1 MVSLGIT
8 RTSFIGARHAA
19 SGLLMAGVLGLA
31 PRAHAQTATDKA
43 TAEALF
49 VEAKRLMGEKKFA
62 EACPKLAD
70 SAKLDPGVGTS
81 LNLALCYKQNG
92 QTASAW
98 TTYREAAAQA
108 RTAQQLD
115 REELARNE
123 AAALEKTL
131 TRLVIQVSPEV
142 AAIQGLE
149 IKRDGSLVPSGLWGV
164 AAPVDPGV
172 RGIDVTAPGK
182 KPLHLEVKAE
192 GAGATAQLVIPAL
205 ESDAAGA
212 PVAPVAAVAA
222 APAPAPTPAATP
234 APPPAEAK
242 SGGNGQFI
250 AGIVVAGVGA
260 AGLVTG
266 TIFGLL
272 SIAQGKAADQAA
284 DNAEAH
290 PEDEEYYQDR
300 KQGFEDDSDGS
311 RTIAFVSLGV
321 GAACAIGGLVLI
333 GTAPKAKEKASLELL
348 PELGKDQVGLRLSGT
363 F

>member
-1 MVSLGIT
+1 MVSLG
-8 RTSFIGARHAA
+8 ARAQWA
-19 SGLLMAGVLGLA
+19 VPLMLALGVLGAA
-31 PRAHAQTATDKA
+31 PRAHAQSATDKA

-49 VEAKRLMGEKKFA
+49 VEAKRLMGEKKYA

-70 SAKLDPGVGTS
+70 SQKLDPGVGTS

-115 REELARNE
+115 REELARTE

-131 TRLVIQVSPEV
+131 TRLVIQVPPEV

-149 IKRDGSLVPSGLWGV
+149 IKRDGSLVPGGLFGV

-172 RGIDVTAPGK
+172 RVIDVTAPGK

-192 GAGATAQLVIPAL
+192 GAGTTAELAIPML
-205 ESDAAGA
+205 ESDAPPAA
-212 PVAPVAAVAA
+212 PVVAA
-222 APAPAPTPAATP
+222 APAAEPAPQAPPAA
-234 APPPAEAK
+234 EK
-242 SGGNGQFI
+242 SSGNGQFI
-250 AGIVVAGVGA
+250 AGMVVAGVGA
-260 AGLVTG
+260 AGIVTG

-272 SIAQGKAADQAA
+272 SIAQSKAADKAA
-284 DNAEAH
+284 VNAEEN
-290 PEDEEYYQDR
+290 PGDREYYEDR
-300 KQGFEDDSDGS
+300 QAGFEDDADTS
-311 RTIAFVSLGV
+311 RTICFVSLGV
-321 GAACAIGGLVLI
+321 GAAAAIGGLILI
-333 GTAPKAKEKASLELL
+333 GTAPKAKKENASLQLL
-348 PELGKDQVGLRLSGT
+348 PEFGQDRAGLRLRGA

>member
-1 MVSLGIT
+1 MVSFGIT
-8 RTSFIGARHAA
+8 RSSFIGARHTAL
-19 SGLLMAGVLGLA
+19 GLFMLGVFSLA
-31 PRAHAQTATDKA
+31 PRARAQSATEKA

-49 VEAKRLMGEKKFA
+49 VDAKRLMDEKKFA

-70 SAKLDPGVGTS
+70 SQKLDPGVGTS

-131 TRLVIQVSPEV
+131 TRLVIRVSPEV

-149 IKRDGSLVPSGLWGV
+149 IKRDGALVPSGLFGV

-172 RGIDVTAPGK
+172 RSIDVTAPGR

-192 GAGATAQLVIPAL
+192 GAGTTSEIAIPVL
-205 ESDAAGA
+205 ESDTAGG
-212 PVAPVAAVAA
+212 VPVAAVAA
-222 APAPAPTPAATP
+222 APVPAQPTTP
-234 APPPAEAK
+234 APPPGEAK
-242 SGGNGQFI
+242 SGENGQFI

-284 DNAEAH
+284 DNAETY
-290 PEDEEYYQDR
+290 PEDEEYYEDR
-300 KQGFEDDSDGS
+300 QQGFEDDSDGS

-348 PELGKDQVGLRLSGT
+348 PEFGKNQVGLRLSGA

>member
-1 MVSLGIT
+1 MASFGIA
-8 RTSFIGARHAA
+8 RSSFIGARNTAL
-19 SGLLMAGVLGLA
+19 GLFVLGVLAVA
-31 PRAHAQTATDKA
+31 PRARAQTATDKA

-49 VEAKRLMGEKKFA
+49 VEAKRLMDEKRFA

-70 SAKLDPGVGTS
+70 SQKLDPGVGTS

-108 RTAQQLD
+108 RTAQQID

-131 TRLVIQVSPEV
+131 TRLVIQVPPEV

-172 RGIDVTAPGK
+172 RGIAVTAPGK
-182 KPLHLEVKAE
+182 KTLHLEVKAE
-192 GAGATAQLVIPAL
+192 GAGTTAQIVIPVL
-205 ESDAAGA
+205 EGDAAGGT
-212 PVAPVAAVAA
+212 PVAAAVVA
-222 APAPAPTPAATP
+222 APAPTQPTTP
-234 APPPAEAK
+234 APPPGEAK
-242 SGGNGQFI
+242 SENGQFI

-284 DNAEAH
+284 DNAETY
-290 PEDEEYYQDR
+290 PDEEEYYEDR
-300 KQGFEDDSDGS
+300 QQGFEDDSDTS
-311 RTIAFVSLGV
+311 RTIAFVTLGV

-348 PELGKDQVGLRLSGT
+348 PEFGKNQVGLRLSGA